1 MTCEMLNGELLPHL
15 RSVSRRL
22 SSNMKYFIRIIV
34 VMVYTSSASC
44 EFGTTDIPLR
54 IEGTFEWEKQINLTC
69 VATSNVNIV
78 PSLKWAVNFE
88 EVRKLIV
95 VVLKIQK
102 VNPCLPIRSLEDRG
116 ETNRLQ

>member
-1 MTCEMLNGELLPHL
+1 MPCEMLNGELMPHL
-15 RSVSRRL
+15 RSVSHL
-22 SSNMKYFIRIIV
+22 SSSNMKSIIRIIV

-69 VATSNVNIV
+69 VATSNVNVV

-88 EVRKLIV
+88 EVRKMIV
-95 VVLKIQK
+95 PK
-102 VNPCLPIRSLEDRG
+102 NPNSKPICSNRSQEDRG